1 MTKSTNLMIR
11 SWAYDYWIEVTLLC
25 ALMLG
30 SCAKKPQESRSAKD
44 SSWSNLTWVNIPAHT
59 GQDSI
64 PITIIRAAQ
73 PDIPTVIRAIL
84 DSTYPGWVYVSHQDV
99 KDPARPFER
108 VERFE
113 FYPCD
118 LDGDS
123 LTDYAMAI
131 LAGKDTVR
139 AEWFLAFTSSGTA
152 FQLFRLA
159 EFKASLG
166 IVGGSE
172 LIVQRKGE
180 GIPDFSK
187 WQDTENDVAEMDSI
201 ITVFRTDALTLMPL
215 NGCCPSTFIFE
226 NGHFREFDSG
236 D

>member
-1 MTKSTNLMIR
+1 MTKSTYLMIP
-11 SWAYDYWIEVTLLC
+11 SWVHDYWHGISLLC
-25 ALMLG
+25 ALSLV
-30 SCAKKPQESRSAKD
+30 SCAKKPQDSRSTKD
-44 SSWSNLTWVNIPAHT
+44 SSWSNLTWVKIPTHT

-73 PDIPTVIRAIL
+73 PTIPLGIKAML
-84 DSTYPGWVYVSHQDV
+84 DSAYPGWVYVSHQDV
-99 KDPARPFER
+99 KAPARPGER
-108 VERFE
+108 TERFE
-113 FYPCD
+113 VYPCD
-118 LDGDS
+118 LNGDS
-123 LTDYAMAI
+123 VTDYAMAVV
-131 LAGKDTVR
+131 AGKDSAR
-139 AEWFLAFTSSGTA
+139 AECFLAFTAKGST

-172 LIVQRKGE
+172 LRLQRKGE

-187 WQDTENDVAEMDSI
+187 WKDTENDEAEMDSI
-201 ITVFRTDALTLMPL
+201 ITIFKTDALTLMPL

-226 NGHFREFDSG
+226 NGRFREFDSG

>member
-1 MTKSTNLMIR
+1 MAKSHLQRLSIACAIT
-11 SWAYDYWIEVTLLC
+11 C
-25 ALMLG
+25 ALLMA
-30 SCAKKPQESRSAKD
+30 CTAKNENKTTTAVAR
-44 SSWSNLTWVNIPAHT
+44 PAT
-59 GQDSI
+59 
-64 PITIIRAAQ
+64 
-73 PDIPTVIRAIL
+73 PDIIGSVQIDSVHITLTRAPKPDLPMGISSIL
-84 DSTYPGWVYVSHQDV
+84 DSVFPGWVFMSHQDV
-99 KDPARPFER
+99 NNPAFPNQRF
-108 VERFE
+108 ERFE

-118 LDGDS
+118 LNGDS
-123 LTDYAMAI
+123 VTDYAMAI
-131 LAGKDTVR
+131 VAGKDTGR
-139 AEWFLAFTSSGTA
+139 AEWFLAFTSKGST

-172 LIVQRKGE
+172 LRLQRKGE

-187 WQDTENDVAEMDSI
+187 WKETENDEAEMDSI
-201 ITVFRTDALTLMPL
+201 TTIFKTDALTLMPL